1 MTNEPRRA
9 ITLMLKNKRIG
20 FPDLAEPRSVQ
31 GGKPSFGARIILDP
45 KDADIALI
53 ESAMDE
59 VARWKW
65 KDSAKDVVEMCRE
78 KGRLALD
85 KKPYR
90 NKEGK
95 VYAGFENMYSLG
107 VSSPENKEPTLFNE
121 YKQQYGK
128 DLPRADAASKF
139 YAGCFGHVKVEIYP
153 LPRDDGNR
161 IACAVLG
168 VMFAEDGE
176 PLSGGTGPAT
186 ADDFASFAKTPIDA
200 EDLL

>member
-20 FPDLAEPRSVQ
+20 FPDLAAPRSVQ
-31 GGKPSFGARIILDP
+31 GGNPTYGVRIILEPNDP
-45 KDADIALI
+45 DVKLI
-53 ESAMDE
+53 EAAMEE

-65 KDSAKDVVEMCRE
+65 KDSAADVIEMCRE

-95 VYAGFENMYSLG
+95 PYAGFEGKYSLG
-107 VSSPENKEPTLFNE
+107 VSAPENKAPSLFDE
-121 YKQQYGK
+121 HGKEYGK
-128 DLPRADAASKF
+128 DLPRGDAASKF
-139 YAGCFGHVKVEIYP
+139 YAGCYGHLKVDIYP

-161 IACAVLG
+161 ISCGILG
-168 VMFAEDGE
+168 VMFANDGE

-186 ADDFASFAKTPIDA
+186 ADDFAGMIKAKPDA
-200 EDLL
+200 EDFL

>member
-9 ITLMLKNKRIG
+9 ITLMLKDKRIG
-20 FPDLAEPRSVQ
+20 FPDLATPRSVQ
-31 GGKPSFGARIILDP
+31 GGKPSYGARVILEPNDP
-45 KDADIALI
+45 DVKLI
-53 ESAMDE
+53 EAAMEE

-65 KDSAKDVVEMCRE
+65 KDSAADVVEMCRE

-95 VYAGFENMYSLG
+95 PYAGFEGKYSLG
-107 VSSPENKEPTLFNE
+107 VSAPENKGPSLFDE
-121 YKQQYGK
+121 HGKEYGK
-128 DLPRADAASKF
+128 DLPREAAASKF
-139 YAGCFGHVKVEIYP
+139 YAGCYGHLKVEIYP

-161 IACAVLG
+161 ISCAILG
-168 VMFAEDGE
+168 AMFANDGE

-186 ADDFASFAKTPIDA
+186 ADDFAGMAKAKPDA
-200 EDLL
+200 EDFL

>member
-1 MTNEPRRA
+1 MTTEPRRA

-20 FPDLAEPRSVQ
+20 FPDLAVPRSVQ
-31 GGKPSFGARIILDP
+31 GGKPSFGARIILEPNDP
-45 KDADIALI
+45 DIALI
-53 ESAMDE
+53 ESAMEE

-85 KKPYR
+85 KKAYR

-95 VYAGFENMYSLG
+95 PYAGFEGKYSLG
-107 VSSPENKEPTLFNE
+107 ASAPQDKPPSLFDE
-121 YKQQYGK
+121 YGK
-128 DLPRADAASKF
+128 EYGVELPRAAAATKF
-139 YAGCFGHVKVEIYP
+139 YSGSYAHVKVEIYP

-161 IACAVLG
+161 ISCAVLG
-168 VMFAEDGE
+168 VMFANDGM

-186 ADDFASFAKTPIDA
+186 ADDFGGLTKAKSDA
-200 EDLL
+200 DDIL